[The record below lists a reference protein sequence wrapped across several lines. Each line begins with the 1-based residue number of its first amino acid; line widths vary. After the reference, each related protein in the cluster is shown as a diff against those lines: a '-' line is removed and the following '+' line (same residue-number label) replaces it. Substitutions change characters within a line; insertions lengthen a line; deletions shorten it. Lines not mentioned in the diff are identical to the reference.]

1 MTEMIPKIIIHGG
14 AINPDSGDFLGGI
27 KSAIFEGIKILKTGG
42 TALDAV
48 TESLYIL
55 EQKPIFNAGIGAW
68 PNLKGEV
75 ELDAIIMD
83 GKELKGG
90 AIAAAKN
97 IKSPI
102 KLARKVMEETDH
114 ILIVGSGAE
123 ELAKAFGLFE
133 LHKIPAERLKQWRDI
148 KRNLKEGK
156 DVPMLNY
163 WKKISKWANIGDTI
177 GAIAI
182 DKDGSIAA
190 GTSSGGFPMKLPGRV
205 GDVPLIGCSTYAD
218 NNAGGVSITGHGE
231 VVMTHLLA
239 KKIVDLMRDGY
250 SAKFATEWMVS
261 YINELTRGNA
271 LLAIIAI
278 DKFGNLGSARNT
290 DKTPH
295 AYMDVKMSKPLF
307 HFSKIIGI

>member
-1 MTEMIPKIIIHGG
+1 MTEIVPKIIIHGG
-14 AINPDSGDFLGGI
+14 AINPDSEPFLEEI

-48 TESLYIL
+48 TESLYML

-83 GKELKGG
+83 GKSLKAG

-97 IKSPI
+97 VKSPI

-133 LHKIPAERLKQWRDI
+133 LHKIPEERLKQWQDI
-148 KRNLKEGK
+148 KRSLKEGK

-163 WKKISKWANIGDTI
+163 WKKISKWASIGDTI
-177 GAIAI
+177 GAVAI
-182 DKDGSIAA
+182 DKEGSIAA

-218 NNAGGVSITGHGE
+218 NNAGGVSITGQGE
-231 VVMTHLLA
+231 VIMTHLLA
-239 KKIVDLMRDGY
+239 KKIIDLMRDGY
-250 SAKFATEWMVS
+250 YAKFATEWMVS
-261 YINELTRGNA
+261 YINELTGGKA
-271 LLAIIAI
+271 LLAVIAI
-278 DKFGNLGSARNT
+278 DKFGNIGSARNT
-290 DKTPH
+290 DKMPH
-295 AYMDVKMSKPLF
+295 AFMDVTMDKPLF
-307 HFSKIIGI
+307 HFSKIIR